1 MKRAD
6 SGLEKQWLQFLEQN
20 NLRLPTSAQK
30 FFPECQTRP
39 DFYYEDENAKVAIYV
54 DGPPHDYPERQQRDQ
69 AQGDCMMNAG
79 YLVIRF
85 KHTDD
90 WQNVIAEFPS
100 VYGKVN

>member
-1 MKRAD
+1 
-6 SGLEKQWLQFLEQN
+6 
-20 NLRLPTSAQK
+20 
-30 FFPECQTRP
+30 
-39 DFYYEDENAKVAIYV
+39 VAIYV